1 MVNRNQS
8 LGDEARDGA
17 KGLDQLGRAASRVK
31 PGIIGL
37 GAVTGLAAAST
48 GSLGIQALG
57 ASNQLRVFQGRLDD
71 VKNTAFDTFQRALG
85 TEASGRLADLAG
97 AFGGALGTAASF
109 LVPLAAIKLIFGGG
123 GGAGGAAI
131 GAAGSAAKGAAGAA
145 GVGLGALI
153 AGAAAS
159 VVTLS
164 AGFLSG
170 ARDAEEFSSRVGTLQ
185 ETFNSLIAL
194 DFQGLH
200 DNLDQI
206 GRTMGSD
213 IEERSLIAR
222 AIRAASEFE
231 AWNDINFGGLLG
243 GLSSIGGRISGLI
256 SSALR
261 LTGIIGGGGTPAHV
275 DAGGRPL
282 NPATGGGYSANGL
295 GGTYGANR
303 TLILSQ
309 NAHLDRIESGRTYGS
324 SYGGNRP
331 VVITQNIN
339 GVVTDTAELHRLAS
353 RVTNNVINPG
363 EVLDRAD
370 YAY

>member
-1 MVNRNQS
+1 MVSRNQS

-123 GGAGGAAI
+123 GGAG
-131 GAAGSAAKGAAGAA
+131 AGAA
-145 GVGLGALI
+145 GGAAAAGGAQGLGVGAGGLI
-153 AGAAAS
+153 AAAAAS
-159 VVTLS
+159 VATLS

-170 ARDAEEFSSRVGTLQ
+170 ARDSEEFAVHGVGTLQ

-194 DFQGLH
+194 DFQGLTR
-200 DNLDQI
+200 Q
-206 GRTMGSD
+206 
-213 IEERSLIAR
+213 
-222 AIRAASEFE
+222 
-231 AWNDINFGGLLG
+231 
-243 GLSSIGGRISGLI
+243 
-256 SSALR
+256 
-261 LTGIIGGGGTPAHV
+261 P
-275 DAGGRPL
+275 RP
-282 NPATGGGYSANGL
+282 
-295 GGTYGANR
+295 
-303 TLILSQ
+303 
-309 NAHLDRIESGRTYGS
+309 
-324 SYGGNRP
+324 
-331 VVITQNIN
+331 
-339 GVVTDTAELHRLAS
+339 
-353 RVTNNVINPG
+353 
-363 EVLDRAD
+363 DRATD
-370 YAY
+370 CGK